1 MSVRERKRKKKK
13 TGTGIKILT
22 PNKILNRPPVM
33 PAQLKAGNNSYK
45 VKNEIRQRLCLLHQ
59 HNQITKKLFNNSL

>member
-1 MSVRERKRKKKK
+1 MSVREIKRKKQTKI
-13 TGTGIKILT
+13 GTGIKILT
-22 PNKILNRPPVM
+22 PNKILTRPPVM

-59 HNQITKKLFNNSL
+59 HNKITKKTF